1 MIKILKKKSPYI
13 VAEIGVNHNGNLEIA
28 KKSILAAAKAGADA
42 VKFQMFNTEEFMSN
56 SGESYKY
63 KTKNGYKTEKMHKMF
78 KRLEFNYCWFPILEK
93 LCKRKKIEFF
103 LTAGDQESAD
113 FLEKKKTKI
122 IKIASPDLT
131 NLPLLQ
137 HVARKKILTIVSTGM
152 GDVKEIDKAVK
163 IFRDYKCPLIL
174 LHCVSIYPTENHDSK
189 IARILALKKRYPSL
203 PIGYSDHTLGM
214 QAAIVATTL
223 GAVVIE
229 KHFTLNKRLIG
240 PDHQIS
246 LDPKE
251 LKKFIKKVKDVKN
264 ILGKVEIDPDKK
276 EKLNRNLFRRSITA
290 RKSIKKNEKFNLNN
304 VTLRRPET
312 GLHPNYLSKIIGKR
326 SKRFLKADQKIK
338 IFDIY

>member
-1 MIKILKKKSPYI
+1 MIKNLKNKCPYV

-56 SGESYKY
+56 SGENYKY
-63 KTKNGYKTEKMHKMF
+63 KIKNGYKTEKMHNMF
-78 KRLEFNYCWFPILEK
+78 KRLEFNYSWFPILKK
-93 LCKRKKIEFF
+93 LCKRKKIDFF
-103 LTAGDQESAD
+103 STAGDQESAD
-113 FLEKKKTKI
+113 FLAKKKSKM

-137 HVARKKILTIVSTGM
+137 HVAKKKILTIVSTGM
-152 GDVKEIDKAVK
+152 GEIKEIDKAVK
-163 IFRDYKCPLIL
+163 IFRDNRCPLIL
-174 LHCVSIYPTENHDSK
+174 LHCVSMYPTQNHDSK
-189 IARILALKKRYPSL
+189 IARILALKKRYTSL
-203 PIGYSDHTLGM
+203 PIGYSDHTIGT
-214 QAAIVATTL
+214 QASIIATTL
-223 GAVVIE
+223 GAIVIE

-251 LKKFIKKVKDVKN
+251 LKRFIKKVKEVKN
-264 ILGKVEIDPDKK
+264 MLGKVEIEPDKK
-276 EKLNRNLFRRSITA
+276 EKLNRNLFRRSVTA
-290 RKSIKKNEKFNLNN
+290 KKDIKKNEKFNLNN

-312 GLHPNYLSKIIGKR
+312 GLHPNYLSKILGKK

-338 IFDIY
+338 FSDIS